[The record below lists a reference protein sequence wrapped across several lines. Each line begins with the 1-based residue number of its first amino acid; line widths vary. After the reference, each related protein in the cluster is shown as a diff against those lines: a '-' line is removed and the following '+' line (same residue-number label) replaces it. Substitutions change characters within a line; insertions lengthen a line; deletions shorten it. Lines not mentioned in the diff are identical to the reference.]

1 VFGRQGDLT
10 GLSPILSDTE
20 QKGTMAGTHFGQMG
34 ELPAPERNYLGAAGP
49 TGTPRNY
56 IMRDGQSF
64 ITHDGQTDS
73 QTGQPLPPGGY
84 IGNVEGDAG
93 AVGLTNSVRTDLQ
106 SKRIAYDQFDALVD
120 QADTLLSDPTR
131 FGPTGAVRSFAQEM
145 VQLGQNLSLMVGA
158 NSLSDAVERAAQGLA
173 ANGVDPSTA
182 FGGYDTGLPAV
193 DTVWGLI
200 VYSGASALA
209 GQENR
214 SVSDKDVVFMR
225 QILGSPKGI
234 DSAEALRAKLS
245 VARDIIRSRQTIVD
259 RYLGGGGT
267 PPDAPTAPAQ
277 GAPAPM
283 QQAAPPAGNK
293 MIDLEGNVIS
303 NGN

>member
-1 VFGRQGDLT
+1 
-10 GLSPILSDTE
+10 
-20 QKGTMAGTHFGQMG
+20 
-34 ELPAPERNYLGAAGP
+34 
-49 TGTPRNY
+49 
-56 IMRDGQSF
+56 
-64 ITHDGQTDS
+64 
-73 QTGQPLPPGGY
+73 
-84 IGNVEGDAG
+84 
-93 AVGLTNSVRTDLQ
+93 
-106 SKRIAYDQFDALVD
+106 
-120 QADTLLSDPTR
+120 
-131 FGPTGAVRSFAQEM
+131 M

-259 RYLGGGGT
+259 RYLGGQGGAQ
-267 PPDAPTAPAQ
+267 PAAPTAPAQ
-277 GAPAPM
+277 GAPAQA
-283 QQAAPPAGNK
+283 QQPAAPNRATIEQEMRRRGILK
-293 MIDLEGNVIS
+293 
-303 NGN
+303 